1 MRKYDVAV
9 VGATG
14 MVGRTFVKLL
24 EEREFPIAEIRLLAS
39 ENSEGER
46 IKFFDQDISIEVL
59 KEDSFQ
65 GIDLA
70 FFSAGVQ
77 ISKKFAPMAAE
88 SGAIVIDNSS
98 AFRMVEGIP
107 LVVPE
112 VNPQALKMHRN
123 IIANPNCSTIQMV
136 VAAKPLHDAA
146 SIKRIVVSTYQAVSG
161 TGKAAMQELQQQCEA
176 FINKDEITEKT
187 YPYQIAFNLLPHIDS
202 FLDGGDTKEEQKMVM
217 ETRKI
222 LEEPELSISA
232 TCVRVPVFNGHS
244 LSLNLEFEQPL
255 DVETARTILS
265 EAPGVLLMDEPKNA
279 LYPTPL
285 TVSGT
290 DQVFVGRVRQD
301 TSVDHGLN
309 LWIVADNLRKG
320 AALNAIQIA
329 EMLT

>member
-1 MRKYDVAV
+1 MKKYNLAV

-24 EEREFPIAEIRLLAS
+24 EERNFPIAAIRLLAS
-39 ENSEGER
+39 ENSKGES
-46 IKFFDQDISIEVL
+46 IKFFNQDVSVEIL

-65 GIDLA
+65 GIDIA
-70 FFSAGVQ
+70 FFSAGTQ
-77 ISKKFAPMAAE
+77 ISKKFASKAAE

-98 AFRMVEGIP
+98 AFRMVENVP

-112 VNPQALKMHRN
+112 VNPQALKKDQK

-136 VAAKPLHDAA
+136 VAAKPLHDTA
-146 SIKRIVVSTYQAVSG
+146 SIKRIVVSTYQSVSG
-161 TGKAAMQELQQQCEA
+161 TGKNAVQELQQQCEA
-176 FINKDEITEKT
+176 FIHKREITKNT
-187 YPYQIAFNLLPHIDS
+187 YLHQIAFNLLPHIDS
-202 FLDGGDTKEEQKMVM
+202 FLDDGYTKEEIKMVM

-222 LEEPELSISA
+222 LEEPDLPISA

-244 LSLNLEFEQPL
+244 LSLNLEFERRLNIEVAQ
-255 DVETARTILS
+255 TILS
-265 EAPGVLLMDEPKNA
+265 KAPGILLMDDPKNA

-285 TVSGT
+285 TVSGK
-290 DQVFVGRVRQD
+290 DYVFVGRVRQD
-301 TSVDHGLN
+301 TSVNHGLN

-329 EMLT
+329 EMLI